1 MTGIERAI
9 ELGRW
14 DLVWMYLMVGV
25 AEAASA
31 LPRESLDELIGLLA
45 GEAESAPA
53 GKPDFG
59 AERGE
64 GNAHAGSA

>member
-31 LPRESLDELIGLLA
+31 LPRESLDELVGLLA
-45 GEAESAPA
+45 GEAESGPA
-53 GKPDFG
+53 FG
-59 AERGE
+59 PEGGN
-64 GNAHAGSA
+64 GNARQDA